1 MAAAVDENE
10 IDFFIL
16 KPKRNKLL
24 LKNKEIFGQI
34 LRVRDKKI
42 YLEIFPETADLVRKS
57 YMHEDYDIHFT
68 LNRVPYQLQHNAL
81 EFLQKEKLFK
91 ILINHTSYRAKNP
104 QKTDAK
110 NEKAEL
116 Q

>member
-1 MAAAVDENE
+1 M
-10 IDFFIL
+10 
-16 KPKRNKLL
+16 KPKRNKLP
-24 LKNKEIFGQI
+24 KNKEISGQV

-42 YLEIFPETADLVRKS
+42 YLEIFRESADLVRKS
-57 YMHEDYDIHFT
+57 YMHEEYDIHFT

-91 ILINHTSYRAKNP
+91 ILINQNFYNAKNF
-104 QKTDAK
+104 KNTDPN
-110 NEKAEL
+110 NEKAKL